1 MTVDSWKLFLYND
14 TINKLLTKTYHTIY
28 YMYTMFSVVYKIMLK
43 KQKNRRDLMAEEKI
57 GHLIKLPLDA
67 INEAVEAEPRVI

>member
-1 MTVDSWKLFLYND
+1 
-14 TINKLLTKTYHTIY
+14 
-28 YMYTMFSVVYKIMLK
+28 MYTMFSVVYKIMLK

-57 GHLIKLPLDA
+57 VHLIKLPLDA

>member
-14 TINKLLTKTYHTIY
+14 TINKLLIKTYHTIY

-43 KQKNRRDLMAEEKI
+43 KQKNRRDLMAE
-57 GHLIKLPLDA
+57 
-67 INEAVEAEPRVI
+67 